1 MSRSRDQEPSPD
13 TLPHLS
19 DLRRIVTL
27 LAPLLASEL
36 DHESS
41 TTTIQCYIKPEAV
54 SGAQQRPV
62 MTVLDGTRPTP

>member
-1 MSRSRDQEPSPD
+1 
-13 TLPHLS
+13 
-19 DLRRIVTL
+19 VTL